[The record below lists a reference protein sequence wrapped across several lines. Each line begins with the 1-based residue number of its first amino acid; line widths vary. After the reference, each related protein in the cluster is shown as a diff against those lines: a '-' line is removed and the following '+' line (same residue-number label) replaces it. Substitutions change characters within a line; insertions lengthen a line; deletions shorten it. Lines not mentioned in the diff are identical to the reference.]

1 MNFSISWWFIV
12 LVILAIVF
20 LRDILQKKHTIQHN
34 FPIVGHIR
42 YFLESFGPELRQY
55 IVANNREELP
65 FNRQQRTWIYASSK
79 NENNL
84 QGFGTD
90 QDIFEPGFV
99 FIKPA
104 MMPFR
109 LEETHISYKKPSHCP
124 SAKIVGPHRQ
134 KPYRPASVVNIS
146 AMSFGSLSGAAITAL
161 NKGAAM
167 AGCYHNT
174 GEGGFSPYHANG
186 GDVVL
191 NIGTGYFG
199 VRDKEGNFSIEKLKT
214 LVKEN
219 DCIKMLELK
228 LSQGAKPGKG
238 GMLPGKKVTKEIAEI
253 RGVEMGKDVVSP
265 AFHKA
270 FRSIPEMVA
279 LIELMA
285 NETGLPV
292 GIKSAIGKLEMW
304 EELAL
309 YMKETGKGPDFI
321 TIDGGEGGTGAAPRA
336 FADHVSLPW
345 VYAFSSIY
353 QLFQK
358 YGLEKKIVFIGSGK
372 LGLPEKA
379 IMAFAMGV
387 DVINVAREAMMAIGC
402 IQAQKCHTNTCPVGI
417 ATNNKWLE
425 SGLNPELKS
434 VRLYNYIKTFNKEI
448 IELSHACGYEH
459 PSQFTMEDIEIS
471 MGDNNRTIPLSQAYG
486 YQKTPVDFNGFLK

>member
-1 MNFSISWWFIV
+1 MNFDFPWWGYV
-12 LVILAIVF
+12 LVVLFLIF
-20 LRDILQKKHTIQHN
+20 LRDIFQKKHTIQHN
-34 FPIVGHIR
+34 FPLVGHIR

-79 NENNL
+79 TENNM

-90 QDIFEPGFV
+90 QDIHEPGYV

-109 LEETHISYKKPSHCP
+109 LDDKHPSFKNTSYCP

-134 KPYRPASVVNIS
+134 KPYHPQSVVNIS
-146 AMSFGSLSGAAITAL
+146 AMSYGSLSGAAITSL
-161 NKGAAM
+161 NLGAQM
-167 AGCYHNT
+167 SGCYHNT
-174 GEGGFSPYHANG
+174 GEGGFSSYHAKG

-199 VRDKEGNFSIEKLKT
+199 VRDEKGNFSLEKLKKLT
-214 LVKEN
+214 TN
-219 DCIKMLELK
+219 NPCIKMLELK

-238 GMLPGKKVTKEIAEI
+238 GMLPGKKVTQEIADI
-253 RGVEMGKDVVSP
+253 RGVAVGKDVVSP
-265 AFHKA
+265 AYHTA
-270 FRSIPEMVA
+270 FTDIPQMIDF
-279 LIELMA
+279 IETMA
-285 NETGLPV
+285 EATGLPV
-292 GIKSAIGKLEMW
+292 GLKSAVGKLDMW
-304 EELAL
+304 ETLAQK
-309 YMKETGKGPDFI
+309 MNETGKGPDFI

-345 VYAFSSIY
+345 VYAFSNIY
-353 QLFQK
+353 KIFQK

-387 DVINVAREAMMAIGC
+387 DMINVAREAMMSIGC

-434 VRLYNYIKTFNKEI
+434 VRFYNYLKTINKEI
-448 IELSHACGYEH
+448 LELSHACGYEH

-486 YQKTPVDFNGFLK
+486 YQKTAVVFEGF